1 MVVHHFPRD
10 RLRDIF
16 HGFYSQLNDNGIILI
31 ERASGNKVS
40 PCKLFSIHKLTDASP
55 QGGMPYFKQG
65 QWEESGEDRRFR
77 DGLVLLLL
85 ELGFSVRTKVKN
97 AILSLRMEE
106 QDLRIISCVRCL
118 TR

>member
-16 HGFYSQLNDNGIILI
+16 QGFYSQLNDNGIILI
-31 ERASGNKVS
+31 ERASGNKVGQS
-40 PCKLFSIHKLTDASP
+40 KSKLFQIHKLTDAS

-85 ELGFSVRTKVKN
+85 ELGFSVRTKVKS
-97 AILSLRMEE
+97 AI
-106 QDLRIISCVRCL
+106 
-118 TR
+118 